1 MTSGTLLLGEL
12 ERDRAIPYQILFL
25 GVFIDMLPYRVDVV
39 LATKM
44 FVSTTI
50 DRQEDGCVDVGDW
63 SVVIV
68 VVVGSYTYSSSRYL
82 K

>member
-1 MTSGTLLLGEL
+1 
-12 ERDRAIPYQILFL
+12 
-25 GVFIDMLPYRVDVV
+25 MLPYRVDVV
-39 LATKM
+39 LAIKL

-50 DRQEDGCVDVGDW
+50 YGQEDGCVDVGDW

-68 VVVGSYTYSSSRYL
+68 VVGSYTYSSSRYL